1 MGANITGHNR
11 ASSDEA
17 TFAESDA
24 ANYGGVRAYGDTFFN
39 PCFHGYPV
47 RVAAPRSKIIS

>member
-1 MGANITGHNR
+1 MGANITRHNR
-11 ASSDEA
+11 ASSNEA
-17 TFAESDA
+17 TFAKSDA
-24 ANYGGVRAYGDTFFN
+24 ANYGGVRAYGDTFFD